1 VTGVGLRVAG
11 IAVAVVAS
19 IGLVGWLLWPSSPA
33 AAALHSGTSRYVV
46 SATID
51 PPRIGSA
58 DVTIDLTARDGLAS
72 TASVR
77 VQAVMPLM
85 GLATPALPAT
95 AAGGGRYTV
104 SGVPLMMTGPW
115 ELHVAIAGRGRT
127 DDLTLPFTVS
137 G

>member
-1 VTGVGLRVAG
+1 MSKAGPRIAG

-19 IGLVGWLLWPSSPA
+19 LGLVAWLLWPSPPTA
-33 AAALHSGTSRYVV
+33 TALRGGTSRYAV
-46 SATID
+46 SVTID

-58 DVTIDLTARDGLAS
+58 DVTIDLTTRDGSPS
-72 TASVR
+72 TASVS
-77 VQAVMPLM
+77 VEAVTPLM
-85 GLATPALPAT
+85 GFATPALPAT

-115 ELHVAIAGRGRT
+115 ELHVSIGT
-127 DDLTLPFTVS
+127 DELTLPFTVS